1 MYRAQIAK
9 LEYKVSLD
17 DESNLI
23 YMSVRKEVVGLHSL
37 QYSIPVVQS
46 IILFHSIAPVTR
58 YS

>member
-46 IILFHSIAPVTR
+46 IILFHSIAPV
-58 YS
+58 